1 MAFVTYG
8 HHALIAG
15 NRSGAIIGTFLT
27 IVLAILFTYLQY
39 IEYSEASFSF
49 ADSVYGSVFFASTG
63 LHGLIIIAPFKF
75 KKFYNP
81 KKNIR
86 DFHTTLPFWNDKIKQ
101 ILSENLLI
109 SPKLTNSL
117 ALIKTDPNFIH
128 WLTGFIV

>member
-15 NRSGAIIGTFLT
+15 DRSGAIIGTFIT

-63 LHGLIIIAPFKF
+63 
-75 KKFYNP
+75 
-81 KKNIR
+81 R
-86 DFHTTLPFWNDKIKQ
+86 
-101 ILSENLLI
+101 
-109 SPKLTNSL
+109 
-117 ALIKTDPNFIH
+117 
-128 WLTGFIV
+128 